1 MLKNVPKIIS
11 PELLKTLCEMGHGD
25 EIVIA
30 DGNFPAETFGKRVIR
45 ADGIGRGGELLRLI
59 VLAHEALDHAH
70 CLHVFLHEAVLSLIP
85 LDTYSNPNMILM
97 QLMECDEGKIDPVI
111 WKEYEKIAEKHDKNV
126 KIGNID
132 RFAFYERAKTAF
144 AVIAT
149 GEEAVYANIILK
161 KGVIK

>member
-1 MLKNVPKIIS
+1 MHLKSRS
-11 PELLKTLCEMGHGD
+11 PLKT
-25 EIVIA
+25 
-30 DGNFPAETFGKRVIR
+30 
-45 ADGIGRGGELLRLI
+45 
-59 VLAHEALDHAH
+59 
-70 CLHVFLHEAVLSLIP
+70 
-85 LDTYSNPNMILM
+85 
-97 QLMECDEGKIDPVI
+97 
-111 WKEYEKIAEKHDKNV
+111 AEKHDKNV

>member
-1 MLKNVPKIIS
+1 MLKGISKIVS
-11 PELLKTLCEMGHGD
+11 PELIKTLCEMGHGD

-45 ADGIGRGGELLRLI
+45 ADGFGGAEMLK
-59 VLAHEALDHAH
+59 
-70 CLHVFLHEAVLSLIP
+70 AVLSLIP
-85 LDTYSNPNMILM
+85 LDTYSDPNMILM
-97 QLMECDEGKIDPVI
+97 RLMDCDKGKINPVI
-111 WKEYEKIAEKHDKNV
+111 WNEYEKIATAEDVNV

-132 RFAFYERAKTAF
+132 RFEFYDRAKTAY

-161 KGVIK
+161 KGVVK